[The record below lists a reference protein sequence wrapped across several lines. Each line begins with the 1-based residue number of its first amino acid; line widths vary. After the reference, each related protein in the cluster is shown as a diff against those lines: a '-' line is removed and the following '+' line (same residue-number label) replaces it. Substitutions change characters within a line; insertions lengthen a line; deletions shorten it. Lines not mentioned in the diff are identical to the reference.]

1 MDKVSMMIT
10 ARKLMRDVSDLP
22 AIPGI
27 VSQVISM
34 LDNPET
40 DPGKVADL
48 ILSDQVLAARVL
60 RVVNSPL
67 YRTVGEINS
76 VKRALMHIGFKAI
89 REMILTKY
97 FVDAFKDREQPFD
110 IKTFWLH
117 SFSVGA
123 VSRRMATMVG
133 YRDLEKAYLAGI
145 VHDIGKVFMGHYLRK
160 EYGEMLKSING
171 THYRAYEAEQEFFGT
186 SHCEIG
192 LCLAQKWNFPPDYC
206 DIISYHHT
214 SERATEDPLLTAI
227 VSLSDYFC
235 LTHSP
240 VTGAL
245 AEDERQPDRSE
256 ENSWQVLKQLSSRQL
271 EKDIPAFFETVSVEY
286 AELAEEV
293 NQLFRV
299 LTRN

>member
-27 VSQVISM
+27 VSQVISL
-34 LDNPET
+34 LDNPEA

-97 FVDAFKDREQPFD
+97 FVDAFKEREQPFD

-123 VSRRMATMVG
+123 VSRRVATMTG

-160 EYGEMLKSING
+160 EYGEMLENING
-171 THYRAYEAEQEFFGT
+171 TQFRTYEAEQEFFGT
-186 SHCEIG
+186 SHCEVG

-227 VSLSDYFC
+227 VSLADYFC
-235 LTHSP
+235 LTHDAK
-240 VTGAL
+240 TGQPEEAG
-245 AEDERQPDRSE
+245 RKPDRSE
-256 ENSWQVLKQLSSRQL
+256 ENSWQVLKQLSTRPL
-271 EKDIPAFFETVSVEY
+271 GADIPSFFATVSAEY
-286 AELAEEV
+286 RDLAEEV
-293 NQLFRV
+293 DQLFRV
-299 LTRN
+299 LTKN

>member
-1 MDKVSMMIT
+1 MMIT

-22 AIPGI
+22 AVPGI
-27 VSQVISM
+27 VSQVITL
-34 LDNPET
+34 LD
-40 DPGKVADL
+40 DPDADPAKVADL
-48 ILSDQVLAARVL
+48 ILSEQVLAARVL

-97 FVDAFKDREQPFD
+97 FVDAFKEREQPFD

-123 VSRRMATMVG
+123 VSRRIASMVG

-160 EYGEMLKSING
+160 EYGEMLANING
-171 THYRAYEAEQEFFGT
+171 THYRAYEAEHEFFGT
-186 SHCEIG
+186 SHCEVG

-214 SERATEDPLLTAI
+214 SERATADPQLTAI

-235 LTHSP
+235 LTHNP
-240 VTGAL
+240 RTGAL
-245 AEDERQPDRSE
+245 EESVGKADRSE
-256 ENSWQVLKQLSSRQL
+256 ENSWQVLKQLAAKPL
-271 EKDIPAFFETVSVEY
+271 PADIPSFFAIVSNEY
-286 AELAEEV
+286 EELAEEV
-293 NQLFRV
+293 SVLFRV
-299 LTRN
+299 LTQN

>member
-1 MDKVSMMIT
+1 MEKVKMMIT

-27 VSQVISM
+27 VSQVLSL
-34 LDNPET
+34 LDDPDSNP
-40 DPGKVADL
+40 DKIADL

-67 YRTVGEINS
+67 FRVTAEITS

-117 SFSVGA
+117 SFNVGA
-123 VSRRMATMVG
+123 VSRRIAGMVG

-145 VHDIGKVFMGHYLRK
+145 VHDIGKVFLGHYLRK
-160 EYGEMLKSING
+160 EYGEMLDSING
-171 THYRAYEAEQEFFGT
+171 THYRAYDAEQEFFGT
-186 SHCEIG
+186 SHSEVG
-192 LCLAQKWNFPPDYC
+192 LCLAQRWNFPPDYC
-206 DIISYHHT
+206 DTISYHHT
-214 SERATEDPLLTAI
+214 SELATEDPMLTAI
-227 VSLSDYFC
+227 VSLSDFFC
-235 LTHSP
+235 LTHDP
-240 VTGAL
+240 VTGAAGDL
-245 AEDERQPDRSE
+245 AGQPSRSE
-256 ENSWQVLKQLSSRQL
+256 DNAWLVLKQLSKRPL
-271 EKDIPAFFETVSVEY
+271 DKDIPTFFATLSGEY
-286 AELAEEV
+286 AEIADEV
-293 NQLFRV
+293 GVLFQV